1 MGLVR
6 PRVRFRLPALAVASL
21 LVGLGSSDCGGG
33 IEACSPTAVEAE
45 PPTGEVLTARVHSGS
60 QPLRGREVTFTV
72 RSDDTVLLRTDATVA
87 RDATATVDL
96 AEHAIDPSR
105 VERFTV
111 RFPGDRAFCD
121 SMDEA
126 VRAPGGG

>member
-1 MGLVR
+1 MGGVVR
-6 PRVRFRLPALAVASL
+6 LRLPALAVASL

-33 IEACSPTAVEAE
+33 IEACSPTAVDAE
-45 PPTGEVLTARVHSGS
+45 PPTGEVLSARVHSGS

-72 RSDDTVLLRTDATVA
+72 RSDDAVLLRTDATVA

-96 AEHAIDPSR
+96 SDHGVDSAL

-111 RFPGDRAFCD
+111 RFAGDRAFCD

-126 VRAPGGG
+126 VRTPGGG